1 MRSKLNKRR
10 AENGESST
18 QMDKYTESQANRIIG
33 NSRFMRQLDTAM
45 GTTTATIINDT
56 PPGTRTSEIR
66 VSRTISEGGKAST
79 SGIE

>member
-1 MRSKLNKRR
+1 
-10 AENGESST
+10 
-18 QMDKYTESQANRIIG
+18 
-33 NSRFMRQLDTAM
+33 MRQLDTAM
-45 GTTTATIINDT
+45 GRTTATTINDT